1 MIITN
6 IENYLIDI
14 LNPNPNTSLKGNSFI
29 ANYDAML
36 KRRFDVIKIHLLDKN
51 KAEEKDWWISAY
63 PTVYMV
69 SLFIGIN
76 ALSSIGCMLISYRIR

>member
-1 MIITN
+1 MIIIN
-6 IENYLIDI
+6 IENSII
-14 LNPNPNTSLKGNSFI
+14 NPLNQNQHTSLKGNNSV
-29 ANYDAML
+29 ANYDTML
-36 KRRFDVIKIHLLDKN
+36 KRRFDVIEIHSLDKS
-51 KAEEKDWWISAY
+51 KAEEKDWWISVY

>member
-1 MIITN
+1 M
-6 IENYLIDI
+6 
-14 LNPNPNTSLKGNSFI
+14 KGNSFL
-29 ANYDAML
+29 ANYDTML
-36 KRRFDVIKIHLLDKN
+36 KSKFDVIEIHLLDKN
-51 KAEEKDWWISAY
+51 KAEEKDWWISVH